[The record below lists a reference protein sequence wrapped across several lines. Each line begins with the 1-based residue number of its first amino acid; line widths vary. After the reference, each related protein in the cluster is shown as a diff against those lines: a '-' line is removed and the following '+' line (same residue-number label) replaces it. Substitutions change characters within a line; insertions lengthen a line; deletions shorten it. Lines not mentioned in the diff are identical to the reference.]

1 MNPNRFRGG
10 AAALVAVVV
19 SLCLAGRAH
28 GAAEVRHLSLTIS
41 GSPTSINGKDFNEAV
56 IGRINDQILT
66 PRGLES
72 IESITF
78 GWLFDAEMRYFVR
91 PNFAVAAGVGQLR
104 SVNDREFL
112 PALNAAVQYRAEVL
126 TVPVHLGGAYYLPPY
141 NQGDF
146 QARVYLEG
154 GFVSNV
160 YNRARFQ
167 AEETGTDATT
177 TLGGSYKLSAK
188 GDSPGYY
195 LEGGVHMF
203 FASRFSVLIG
213 LLYRSV
219 VIRDMQGL
227 LEVRAPNGEV
237 IQMNPPGEPLD
248 LNMSGIGARFGLSIG
263 L

>member
-1 MNPNRFRGG
+1 LNPNRFRGG
-10 AAALVAVVV
+10 GAALVAVAV

-41 GSPTSINGKDFNEAV
+41 GNPTSINGKDFNEAV

-78 GWLFDAEMRYFVR
+78 GWFFDAEMRYFVR

-167 AEETGTDATT
+167 AEETGTDTLT

-203 FASRFSVLIG
+203 FASRFSILIG

-248 LNMSGIGARFGLSIG
+248 LNLSGIGGRFGVSIG